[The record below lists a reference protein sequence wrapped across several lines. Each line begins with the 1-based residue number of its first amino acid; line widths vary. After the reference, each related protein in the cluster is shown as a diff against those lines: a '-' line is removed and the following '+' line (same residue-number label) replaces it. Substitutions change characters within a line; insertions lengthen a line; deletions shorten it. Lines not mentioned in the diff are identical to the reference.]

1 MRVSTASVSRAPQ
14 GGFVML
20 FVLVV
25 LAILSAVIVAQV
37 PVVVNNTTIG
47 VRSSEDTKARDLA
60 EGCLAMLQTY
70 VDADLGSPIPAGKD
84 FDQVLNPNDST
95 AIDGDEFIPSQRAG
109 ETPVLL
115 PAGLTGSDDFLQRHR
130 WLLIPQPV
138 GTSRG
143 ACLVRFDDNSD
154 ETRPL
159 SVLPAGIADDAD
171 EGVNAASTTDIPFKD
186 RDRAIYLSAIGLFP
200 FLSGTTAANA
210 YAQAHARVTLRRLYS
225 TGGAGGSPTILAG
238 GDVSGIKGALCS
250 GGIGSM
256 SKTAGAFKNAGEV
269 VSGCGCGAMIAES
282 TPTVPSS
289 CAPTDTCPCAP
300 VSASPAPFDTAALTT
315 ALNNATPPGSWAAT
329 NANFVFENQSFGPA
343 PPTGAPAPL
352 VNLGALDLGTAASC
366 KLHYSSK
373 GEVFVWDRNDIPN
386 GCHNYNSNP
395 VERPCD
401 WNSVGPVLPTALGT
415 TASAVCAAGQT
426 RCWKRV
432 HNGGAAS
439 DWKPDKAVAIPN
451 VVVPDRKWGATP
463 GAGDYLCGEAT
474 GCSGCTGASAP
485 FAGTFA
491 DDKWA
496 FGTAAA
502 GIMDKDIPGPAYL
515 AIENLAVT
523 SATTLNRSGNA
534 TSLLRASFITNG
546 AFDINQE
553 TGLCGVGCDCS
564 SILVP
569 ITPLTSCAL
578 PGVATLA
585 AQNCSVVRVL
595 GKCSTGSAANDATI
609 VGDYRCGTIDDNDD
623 NDDNGCFIGNL
634 AAMSDDPAA
643 ACDND
648 SSGSCS
654 SGSGAAHFCWKQTAR
669 VVGDV
674 YSQTSF
680 KVVKD
685 STFTGTVTAR
695 ESFCGVQNV
704 QVFGNIVV
712 GLNVGFKGSSVIISS
727 AGTGGASSVAL
738 RAMVETAW

>member
-95 AIDGDEFIPSQRAG
+95 AIDGDEFIPSPRAG
-109 ETPVLL
+109 ETAVLL

-256 SKTAGAFKNAGEV
+256 SKTAGVFKNAGEIITG
-269 VSGCGCGAMIAES
+269 GCGCGAMIAEL
-282 TPTVPSS
+282 TPDVPPP
-289 CAPTDTCPCAP
+289 CADTATCPCAP
-300 VSASPAPFDTAALTT
+300 VSASSAPFDDAALAVTL
-315 ALNNATPPGSWAAT
+315 ASAQPPGDWDAS
-329 NANFVFENQSFGPA
+329 NENFVFENQSFGPA

-366 KLHYSSK
+366 KLHYSQT
-373 GEVFVWDRNDIPN
+373 GEVFVWDRNDTAN
-386 GCHNYNSNP
+386 GCDTYTTDP
-395 VERPCD
+395 VQRPCTWD
-401 WNSVGPVLPTALGT
+401 AANPGVLT
-415 TASAVCAAGQT
+415 SCAATQT
-426 RCWKRV
+426 PCWKRV

-439 DWKPDKAVAIPN
+439 DWKPDKDGDIPN
-451 VVVPDRKWGATP
+451 VVGTRRWGKAP
-463 GAGDYLCGEAT
+463 SAAEYLCGEAT
-474 GCSGCTGASAP
+474 GCSDCTTAAAPP

-491 DDKWA
+491 ADKWA

-595 GKCSTGSAANDATI
+595 GKCSTGSAANVATV
-609 VGDYRCGTIDDNDD
+609 VGDYRCGTIDD

-634 AAMSDDPAA
+634 AAMSVDSAA
-643 ACDND
+643 ACDNEPD
-648 SSGSCS
+648 SNKSCF
-654 SGSGAAHFCWKQTAR
+654 GDAHFCWKQTAA
-669 VVGDV
+669 VIGNV
-674 YSQTSF
+674 YSASSF

-695 ESFCGVQNV
+695 ESFCGERNV

-712 GLNVGFKGSSVIISS
+712 GLNVGFKGSSVIIRS